1 MTMLDRMR
9 RHKSWLKWS
18 LALVVLTFVLFYIP
32 DFLAT
37 STGAAPSERVAEVQ
51 GEPITVNQFTRR
63 YNAQLQAYR
72 QAYGG
77 NVSEQLLR
85 QLGIEQQILQQ
96 LVDEEAMVAEART
109 QGLQATDAEV
119 RARILA
125 LPAFQENGQFI
136 GEQRYRELLSF
147 QNPPLTTTEFED
159 QLRRAI
165 LVEKLRNAT
174 TAWISVGDQ
183 AIDDEFRRRNEKVKL
198 EIVPLTA
205 ETFRSQV
212 SATDAEL
219 QAHFDK
225 NKEAY
230 RIGERRKIKY
240 ALVAVDKVREQLQVP
255 EADVEAFYKQNVG
268 QYTTPGQVRASHIL
282 LQTEGKDDAAVKAR
296 AEELLKRARA
306 GEDFAE
312 LAKANSEDQGSA
324 ANGGDLDYFGRGR
337 MVPEFEQAAFAM
349 KAGEISDLVKSQFG
363 YHIIKVTD
371 SQPESTRPLAEVR
384 AEIED
389 QLKWQKAQAQA
400 EQDAKALQ
408 AAAKT
413 PADLEKVARER
424 GFEFTESPL
433 FLADQ
438 PIGAL
443 GPAPQ
448 VAQRAFAM
456 KDGDVS
462 EPLRI
467 STGWVVATLAGR
479 EDAYLPQLAEVR
491 ERVSEDVIKEK
502 AAALAKVKAAEIA
515 AQLKGATDFAAAAKK
530 AGVEVKTT
538 ELLTR
543 GATIPDIG
551 VSPEVDKVAFALP
564 VGGVSDPITTPQGS
578 AVIRVAEKQV
588 STDEEIAAARDQ
600 LREELANAQRD
611 RFFSSYMLKAK
622 GKMKIEIK
630 QDVVARVMGP
640 APAAPIFPTAR

>member
-9 RHKSWLKWS
+9 RHKGWLKWS

-183 AIDDEFRRRNEKVKL
+183 AIEDEFRRRNEKVKL

-255 EADVEAFYKQNVG
+255 EADIEAFYKQNVG

-349 KAGEISDLVKSQFG
+349 KAGDISDLVKSQFG
-363 YHIIKVTD
+363 YHIIKLED
-371 SQPESTRPLAEVR
+371 TRQATFPPLAEVKPQ
-384 AEIED
+384 IE
-389 QLKWQKAQAQA
+389 QRL
-400 EQDAKALQ
+400 
-408 AAAKT
+408 T
-413 PADLEKVARER
+413 
-424 GFEFTESPL
+424 
-433 FLADQ
+433 
-438 PIGAL
+438 
-443 GPAPQ
+443 Q
-448 VAQRAFAM
+448 V
-456 KDGDVS
+456 K
-462 EPLRI
+462 
-467 STGWVVATLAGR
+467 
-479 EDAYLPQLAEVR
+479 
-491 ERVSEDVIKEK
+491 
-502 AAALAKVKAAEIA
+502 LAKFRDDIRAKS
-515 AQLKGATDFAAAAKK
+515 KTDYK
-530 AGVEVKTT
+530 
-538 ELLTR
+538 
-543 GATIPDIG
+543 
-551 VSPEVDKVAFALP
+551 
-564 VGGVSDPITTPQGS
+564 
-578 AVIRVAEKQV
+578 
-588 STDEEIAAARDQ
+588 
-600 LREELANAQRD
+600 
-611 RFFSSYMLKAK
+611 FS
-622 GKMKIEIK
+622 E
-630 QDVVARVMGP
+630 
-640 APAAPIFPTAR
+640 

>member
-9 RHKSWLKWS
+9 RHKNWLKWS

-32 DFLAT
+32 DFLT
-37 STGAAPSERVAEVQ
+37 TNTGATPQERIAEVQ
-51 GEPITVNQFTRR
+51 GEAITVNQFTRR

-96 LVDEEAMVAEART
+96 LVDEEATVAEARA
-109 QGLQATDAEV
+109 QGLQASDAEV

-147 QNPPLTTTEFED
+147 QNPPLTTTEFEN

-174 TAWISVGDQ
+174 TAWISVSDQ
-183 AIDDEFRRRNEKVKL
+183 AVADEYRRRNDKVKL
-198 EIVPLTA
+198 DLVPLTA
-205 ETFRSQV
+205 ETFRSKV

-219 QAHFDK
+219 QARFDQ

-230 RIGERRKIKY
+230 RIGEKRKIKY
-240 ALVAVDKVREQLQVP
+240 ATVLVDKVRETLQVP
-255 EADVEAFYKQNVG
+255 EADIEAFYKQNAG

-282 LQTEGKDDAAVKAR
+282 LQTEGKDDAQVKAK
-296 AEELLKRARA
+296 AEELLKRAKA

-312 LAKANSEDQGSA
+312 LARANSEDSGSA
-324 ANGGDLDYFGRGR
+324 VNGGDLDYFGRGR
-337 MVPEFEQAAFAM
+337 MVPEFENAAFAM

-371 SQPESTRPLAEVR
+371 SQPETTRALAEVR
-384 AEIED
+384 TEIED

-413 PADLEKVARER
+413 PADLEKAAKER
-424 GFEFTESPL
+424 GLEFKESPL

-438 PIGAL
+438 PIGEL

-479 EDAYLPQLAEVR
+479 QDAYLPQLAEVR
-491 ERVSEDVIKEK
+491 EKVAEDVVRDK
-502 AAALAKVKAAEIA
+502 AAELAKTKAAEIA
-515 AQLKGATDFAAAAKK
+515 ATLKSASDFAAAAKK
-530 AGVEVKTT
+530 AGVEVKST
-538 ELLTR
+538 ELIAR
-543 GATIPDIG
+543 GAPIPDIG
-551 VSPEVDKVAFALP
+551 VSPEIDKAAFALP

-578 AVIRVAEKQV
+578 AIVRVAEKQV
-588 STDEEIAAARDQ
+588 ASDDEIAAARDQ
-600 LREELANAQRD
+600 LRDELANAARD